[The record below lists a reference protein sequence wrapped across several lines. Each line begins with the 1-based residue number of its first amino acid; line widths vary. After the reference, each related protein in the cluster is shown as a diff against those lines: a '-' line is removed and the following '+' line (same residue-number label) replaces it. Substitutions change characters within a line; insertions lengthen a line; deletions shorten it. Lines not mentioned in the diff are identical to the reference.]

1 MIKYR
6 NIEEIKI
13 YKINIKMYIRKSNI
27 NSKSKGVDF
36 MYKVAVAGTG
46 YVGLVAG
53 VCFAE
58 KGQNVVCVDVDETKV
73 EKMKKG
79 ISPIYEQDLEP
90 MMQKNYKEGRLD
102 FTTDY
107 KKAYK
112 DADFIFIGV
121 GTPERADGS
130 ANLDYVYEV
139 AKQIAETIEKDCII
153 VVKSTV
159 PIGTNDDVEKYI
171 RDNLVHDV
179 EISVAS
185 NPEFLA
191 QGTAVRD
198 TIYASR
204 IVIGTENKQ
213 TEAKMLK
220 LYENFDVPKLT
231 MNRRSAEMVKYASN
245 DFLALK
251 ISYVND
257 IANLCEE
264 VDANI
269 EDVTRGMSYDSRIG
283 DKFLKAGCGY
293 GGSCFPKDTKAL
305 QYLAQKGGYELK
317 TVKAA
322 IEVNREQQLILLKK
336 ARKSIKSFKGLNVA
350 VLGLTFKPGTDDLRA
365 APSLTNVPI
374 LLEEGAKI
382 KAYDPI
388 GVENY
393 KRFYPSEIEYTK
405 TPQEALIDADVCFI
419 FTEWQQIKDVK
430 PEEYKKL
437 MKNPLVYDGRNIYTI
452 EDMKENG
459 IEYYSVGRRL

>member
-231 MNRRSAEMVKYASN
+231 MNR
-245 DFLALK
+245 
-251 ISYVND
+251 
-257 IANLCEE
+257 
-264 VDANI
+264 
-269 EDVTRGMSYDSRIG
+269 
-283 DKFLKAGCGY
+283 
-293 GGSCFPKDTKAL
+293 
-305 QYLAQKGGYELK
+305 
-317 TVKAA
+317 
-322 IEVNREQQLILLKK
+322 
-336 ARKSIKSFKGLNVA
+336 
-350 VLGLTFKPGTDDLRA
+350 
-365 APSLTNVPI
+365 
-374 LLEEGAKI
+374 
-382 KAYDPI
+382 
-388 GVENY
+388 
-393 KRFYPSEIEYTK
+393 
-405 TPQEALIDADVCFI
+405 
-419 FTEWQQIKDVK
+419 
-430 PEEYKKL
+430 
-437 MKNPLVYDGRNIYTI
+437 
-452 EDMKENG
+452 
-459 IEYYSVGRRL
+459 